1 MQQATFSNRDQ
12 HSALSIQQS
21 AFSNQD
27 SALSIQPKRAKEDF
41 KENEL
46 LPSLEPGRTC
56 GRRRILLNAEC

>member
-12 HSALSIQQS
+12 HSASAFSIQQS
-21 AFSNQD
+21 AI
-27 SALSIQPKRAKEDF
+27 SIQPKRAKEDF
-41 KENEL
+41 KESEL